1 MKLRPINDVL
11 ICVRAKKPETASKL
25 ILTCNYEE
33 RSMLEVVASS
43 CDEQGLS
50 VGCTI
55 VVPTHIGMPIKFD
68 NVDYIVVKK
77 SDVLAY
83 VERD

>member
-1 MKLRPINDVL
+1 MFASSCVGLNISLR
-11 ICVRAKKPETASKL
+11 ETASKL
-25 ILTCNYEE
+25 ILTCDYEE

-55 VVPTHIGMPIKFD
+55 IVPTHVGMPIKFD
-68 NVDYIVVKK
+68 NADYIVVKK
-77 SDVLAY
+77 SDRLGSSIP
-83 VERD
+83 